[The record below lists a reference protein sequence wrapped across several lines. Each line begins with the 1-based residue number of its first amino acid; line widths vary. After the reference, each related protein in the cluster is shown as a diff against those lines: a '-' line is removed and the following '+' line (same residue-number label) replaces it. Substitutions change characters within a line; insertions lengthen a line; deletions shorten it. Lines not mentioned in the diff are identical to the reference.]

1 MKLTRREFGS
11 MTLASLGLALPRT
24 SRGAAASMPAGAIDC
39 HNHVVGPQ
47 AKYPMAANRT
57 YTPPEASVAQL
68 KALRVE
74 MGDVERLTKAGF
86 CLRVMR
92 CRAHQQYLAFESI
105 QLGVPAAL
113 PFVVCYRKRLAQEG
127 EPCLWLPDL
136 CRGLGQQGQ
145 TIRLKHRC
153 SRGAPGR

>member
-1 MKLTRREFGS
+1 MPTTIGRNDMKLTRREFGS

-68 KALRVE
+68 KALRLEV
-74 MGDVERLTKAGF
+74 
-86 CLRVMR
+86 
-92 CRAHQQYLAFESI
+92 RADHSMI
-105 QLGVPAAL
+105 
-113 PFVVCYRKRLAQEG
+113 
-127 EPCLWLPDL
+127 
-136 CRGLGQQGQ
+136 
-145 TIRLKHRC
+145 
-153 SRGAPGR
+153 RGARRGAIKLGFRTLNSNLIGRSEFMEMTLMPQRAASRLGAEAARRPTHRLGHPTTSSPKSKASTIL